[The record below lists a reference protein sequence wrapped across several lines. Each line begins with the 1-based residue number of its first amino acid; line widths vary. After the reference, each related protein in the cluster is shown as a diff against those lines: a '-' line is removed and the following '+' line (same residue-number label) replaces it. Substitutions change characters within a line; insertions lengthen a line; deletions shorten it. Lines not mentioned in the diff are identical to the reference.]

1 MKRKNEK
8 ITVVSNILKKIKE
21 TNKYSNYKISKIT
34 GLSEK
39 TVKKIIENTGSNLST
54 KTIKKILLLKEL
66 RKDEKKELKSI
77 ISKKTKKN
85 ITEKDIQK
93 TKKIKKDEYNYFL
106 EEFEKLLQENR
117 VLKAKIEI
125 LEKDNFVLKDYMQ
138 RRKEGVFA
146 TDFETRTLLITKLWD
161 FNDTIFKKWSDFKLL
176 LDINGKEENHKLRK
190 GIRSVLETLKNIENY
205 LENAT
210 FDINDYE
217 NKKEDVIILEEEEEM
232 KLDVVLSELTEKVKK
247 PLELL
252 KAFYG
257 EDEKQLLKIGIL
269 TNIAFDTL
277 PNYKNYKDL
286 VSGISQAR
294 MMKGVNGRNYV
305 ESQVEKLLKI
315 YDLEDINNDIIE
327 KAIELITLTFDSIY
341 FKGREKTKT
350 KFMEALEDVEFLYIN
365 LRLAVKIIGES
376 LRNKNVELSN
386 LTLQFIT
393 DEIKNEKSNIAEE
406 YISAYVSG
414 DEKQLHIARNNYRE
428 TMERMLNN
436 FVSQLSI
443 PYDKAMQLNKEQEI
457 VKKIGKEN
465 LDYITVY
472 LLGEVQREILKNQQI
487 QLMLEF

>member
-1 MKRKNEK
+1 MKKNNEK
-8 ITVVSNILKKIKE
+8 TTVVSDILKRIKE
-21 TNKYSNYKISKIT
+21 VNKYSNYKISKTT

-39 TVKKIIENTGSNLST
+39 TIKKILENTGSNLAI
-54 KTIKKILLLKEL
+54 KTTKKILQLKEL
-66 RKDEKKELKSI
+66 EKSEKEALKNIVFEKTNKSTTKKE
-77 ISKKTKKN
+77 
-85 ITEKDIQK
+85 
-93 TKKIKKDEYNYFL
+93 IKKDGYNYLL
-106 EEFEKLLQENR
+106 EEFEKILQENK
-117 VLKAKIEI
+117 VLKAKMKI
-125 LEKDNFVLKDYMQ
+125 LEKDSFISKNYIQ
-138 RRKEGVFA
+138 RRKEGVFT
-146 TDFETRTLLITKLWD
+146 TDLETRTFLITKLWD

-176 LDINGKEENHKLRK
+176 LDINGREENYKLRK
-190 GIRSVLETLKNIENY
+190 GIRSVLETLRSIESY
-205 LENAT
+205 LEKAT
-210 FDINDYE
+210 FEINDYE
-217 NKKEDVIILEEEEEM
+217 DKNEDVIFLEEEEEM
-232 KLDVVLSELTEKVKK
+232 ELDVVLSELTEKIKK
-247 PLELL
+247 PLVLL
-252 KAFYG
+252 KEFYG

-305 ESQVEKLLKI
+305 ESQVEKLLRI

-341 FKGREKTKT
+341 FNGKEKTRT

-365 LRLAVKIIGES
+365 LKLAVKIIGES

-393 DEIKNEKSNIAEE
+393 DGIKKEKSSIAEE
-406 YISAYVSG
+406 YISAYISG
-414 DEKQLHIARNNYRE
+414 DEHQLEIARNNYRE

-443 PYDKAMQLNKEQEI
+443 PYNKAMQLNKEQEI

-465 LDYITVY
+465 LDYITIY
-472 LLGEVQREILKNQQI
+472 LLGEVQKEVLKNKQI

>member
-1 MKRKNEK
+1 M
-8 ITVVSNILKKIKE
+8 
-21 TNKYSNYKISKIT
+21 
-34 GLSEK
+34 
-39 TVKKIIENTGSNLST
+39 
-54 KTIKKILLLKEL
+54 
-66 RKDEKKELKSI
+66 
-77 ISKKTKKN
+77 
-85 ITEKDIQK
+85 
-93 TKKIKKDEYNYFL
+93 
-106 EEFEKLLQENR
+106 
-117 VLKAKIEI
+117 
-125 LEKDNFVLKDYMQ
+125 
-138 RRKEGVFA
+138 
-146 TDFETRTLLITKLWD
+146 
-161 FNDTIFKKWSDFKLL
+161 
-176 LDINGKEENHKLRK
+176 LDINGKEENYKLRK
-190 GIRSVLETLKNIENY
+190 GIRSILETLKSIDNY
-205 LENAT
+205 LEKAT
-210 FDINDYE
+210 FDIRDYE
-217 NKKEDVIILEEEEEM
+217 NKNENIIILEEEEEM
-232 KLDVVLSELTEKVKK
+232 ELDVVLLELTEKIKQ
-247 PLELL
+247 PLALL
-252 KAFYG
+252 KAFYE
-257 EDEKQLLKIGIL
+257 EDEKELLKIGIL

-277 PNYKNYKDL
+277 PNYKNYRDL

-305 ESQVEKLLKI
+305 ESQVEKLLRI

-341 FKGREKTKT
+341 FKGREKTRI

-393 DEIKNEKSNIAEE
+393 DGIKKEKSNIAEE
-406 YISAYVSG
+406 FIAAYVSG
-414 DEKQLHIARNNYRE
+414 DEEQLNIARNNYRE

>member
-1 MKRKNEK
+1 MKKNNK
-8 ITVVSNILKKIKE
+8 KTTVVGDILKRIKE
-21 TNKYSNYKISKIT
+21 TNKYSTYKISKTT

-39 TVKKIIENTGSNLST
+39 TVKKILENTGSNLAT

-66 RKDEKKELKSI
+66 EKDEKEKLKNI
-77 ISKKTKKN
+77 VSKKTKKN
-85 ITEKDIQK
+85 ITEKNIQK
-93 TKKIKKDEYNYFL
+93 TRKVKKEEYSYLL
-106 EEFEKLLQENR
+106 EEFEKILQENKA
-117 VLKAKIEI
+117 LKAKMEI
-125 LEKDNFVLKDYMQ
+125 LEKDSFIPKDYMQ

-146 TDFETRTLLITKLWD
+146 TDLETRTLLITKLWD

-190 GIRSVLETLKNIENY
+190 GIKSILETLKSIDNY
-205 LENAT
+205 LEKAT
-210 FDINDYE
+210 FDIKDYE
-217 NKKEDVIILEEEEEM
+217 NKNEDVIILEEEEEM
-232 KLDVVLSELTEKVKK
+232 ELDIVLSELTEKIKQ
-247 PLELL
+247 PLALL
-252 KAFYG
+252 KAFYE
-257 EDEKQLLKIGIL
+257 EDEKELLKIGIL

-277 PNYKNYKDL
+277 PNYKNYRDL

-305 ESQVEKLLKI
+305 ESQVEKLLGI

-341 FKGREKTKT
+341 FKGREKTRI

-393 DEIKNEKSNIAEE
+393 DGIKKEKSNIAEE
-406 YISAYVSG
+406 FIAAYVSG
-414 DEKQLHIARNNYRE
+414 DEQQLNIARNNYRE

-472 LLGEVQREILKNQQI
+472 LLGEVQREILKSRQI